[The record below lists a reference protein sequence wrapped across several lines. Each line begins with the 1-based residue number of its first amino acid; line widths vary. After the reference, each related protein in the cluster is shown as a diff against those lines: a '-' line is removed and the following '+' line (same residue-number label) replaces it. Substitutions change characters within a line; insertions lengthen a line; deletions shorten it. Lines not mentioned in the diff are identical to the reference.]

1 MFCSN
6 CGTKIEEGDKF
17 CKKCGREQGFTVLEN
32 EKVGESDF
40 SESENKYDDV
50 DIENENENEIIPS
63 KDPEAVIIKK
73 ESFLKKIFK
82 GVGTGGL
89 VVGGGFLY
97 ISFTILQFLFVAFA
111 GLSMIGLAISLFSE
125 GSIIWGLVALFIGT
139 PIAIGLASYF
149 FIFFLFLAILALII
163 WGIIY
168 IFGFDVSFG
177 SVWDGIWLVIKV
189 LILGGMAFFGVSSF
203 IEAVKNKNVLSF
215 FKENWFYILI
225 FLFLF
230 WLFF

>member
-32 EKVGESDF
+32 EKVGESDL

>member
-1 MFCSN
+1 MFCLS
-6 CGTKIEEGDKF
+6 CGSKIEESDKF
-17 CKKCGREQGFTVLEN
+17 CKKCGQEQRLITTDY
-32 EKVGESDF
+32 EKVEENDLV
-40 SESENKYDDV
+40 ENKNKYDDMD
-50 DIENENENEIIPS
+50 DIENENKITPS
-63 KDPEAVIIKK
+63 KDPEAVIIK
-73 ESFLKKIFK
+73 EENFLKKIFK

-97 ISFTILQFLFVAFA
+97 VSFTILQFLFVVSA
-111 GLSMIGLAISLFSE
+111 GMSMIGLAISLFSE

-189 LILGGMAFFGVSSF
+189 LILGGMAFFGVSSL
-203 IEAVKNKNVLSF
+203 IGAVKNKNVLSF

>member
-6 CGTKIEEGDKF
+6 CGIKIEEDDKF
-17 CKKCGREQGFTVLEN
+17 CKKCGQDQKLTMSDDKKMDEN
-32 EKVGESDF
+32 NFVE
-40 SESENKYDDV
+40 SESWNDDIA
-50 DIENENENEIIPS
+50 DTESENEIIPNVAS
-63 KDPEAVIIKK
+63 EAVTIKK

-82 GVGTGGL
+82 GVGVGGL

-97 ISFTILQFLFVAFA
+97 ISFTILRFLFIAFA
-111 GLSMIGLAISLFSE
+111 GLSMIGLAISLFSK
-125 GSIIWGLVALFIGT
+125 GSIIWGLVALFIGA
-139 PIAIGLASYF
+139 PLAIGLASYF

-168 IFGFDVSFG
+168 IFGFDVPFG

-189 LILGGMAFFGVSSF
+189 LILGGMAFFGISSF
-203 IEAVKNKNVLSF
+203 IEAVKNKNTTSF
-215 FKENWFYILI
+215 FKENWFNILI
-225 FLFLF
+225 FFFLF

>member
-6 CGTKIEEGDKF
+6 CGTKIREDDKF
-17 CKKCGREQGFTVLEN
+17 CKKCGQELDLAIVDD
-32 EKVGESDF
+32 EKIGESDF
-40 SESENKYDDV
+40 SESENLYDDME
-50 DIENENENEIIPS
+50 DIENEYEVIPSESSEIIP
-63 KDPEAVIIKK
+63 VKK
-73 ESFLKKIFK
+73 ESFLKKVFK

-97 ISFTILQFLFVAFA
+97 ISFAILQFLFVAFV

-149 FIFFLFLAILALII
+149 FIFFLVLSILPLII
-163 WGIIY
+163 WGIIS
-168 IFGFDVSFG
+168 IFGFDVSF
-177 SVWDGIWLVIKV
+177 SNVWDGIWVVIKI
-189 LILGGMAFFGVSSF
+189 LILGGMAFFGISSF
-203 IEAVKNKNVLSF
+203 IEAIKNKDIISF
-215 FKENWFYILI
+215 FKENWFYVLV
-225 FLFLF
+225 FFFLF

>member
-17 CKKCGREQGFTVLEN
+17 CKKCGQEQGLTVVDN
-32 EKVGESDF
+32 EKADENDF
-40 SESENKYDDV
+40 SESENQYDDV
-50 DIENENENEIIPS
+50 DDIENEKEIIPS
-63 KDPEAVIIKK
+63 KAPEAIIIKK
-73 ESFLKKIFK
+73 ESFLKKVFK

-149 FIFFLFLAILALII
+149 FIFFLVLLILALII
-163 WGIIY
+163 WGIVS
-168 IFGFDVSFG
+168 IFGFDVPFD
-177 SVWDGIWLVIKV
+177 SVWDGIWLVIKI
-189 LILGGMAFFGVSSF
+189 LILGGMAFFGISSF
-203 IEAVKNKNVLSF
+203 VQAVKNKDIISF
-215 FKENWFYILI
+215 FKENWFYIII
-225 FLFLF
+225 FFFLF

>member
-1 MFCSN
+1 MFCTN

-17 CKKCGREQGFTVLEN
+17 CKKCRREQRLAVTDN
-32 EKVGESDF
+32 EKVDENDF
-40 SESENKYDDV
+40 VESENQHDDIN
-50 DIENENENEIIPS
+50 DIENENEMIAS
-63 KDPEAVIIKK
+63 EASEVITIKK

-82 GVGTGGL
+82 GVGVGGL

-97 ISFTILQFLFVAFA
+97 ISFTILQFLFIAFA

-149 FIFFLFLAILALII
+149 FIFFLVLAILALII
-163 WGIIY
+163 WGIVS

-189 LILGGMAFFGVSSF
+189 LILGGMAFFGISAF
-203 IEAVKNKNVLSF
+203 IEAVKNKDVLSF

-225 FLFLF
+225 FLFLL

>member
-1 MFCSN
+1 MFCLS
-6 CGTKIEEGDKF
+6 CGLKIEESDKF
-17 CKKCGREQGFTVLEN
+17 CKKCGQEQRLITTDY
-32 EKVGESDF
+32 EKVEENDLV
-40 SESENKYDDV
+40 ENKNKYDDMD
-50 DIENENENEIIPS
+50 DIENENKITPS
-63 KDPEAVIIKK
+63 KDPEAVIIK
-73 ESFLKKIFK
+73 EENFLKKIFK

-149 FIFFLFLAILALII
+149 FIFFLFLSILALII

-168 IFGFDVSFG
+168 LFGFNVSFG
-177 SVWDGIWLVIKV
+177 SVWDGIWLLIKM

-203 IEAVKNKNVLSF
+203 VQAVKNKDVLSF
-215 FKENWFYILI
+215 FKENWFYIII
-225 FLFLF
+225 FFFLF

>member
-50 DIENENENEIIPS
+50 DIENENENGIIPS

>member
-1 MFCSN
+1 
-6 CGTKIEEGDKF
+6 
-17 CKKCGREQGFTVLEN
+17 LW
-32 EKVGESDF
+32 
-40 SESENKYDDV
+40 
-50 DIENENENEIIPS
+50 
-63 KDPEAVIIKK
+63 
-73 ESFLKKIFK
+73 
-82 GVGTGGL
+82 
-89 VVGGGFLY
+89 
-97 ISFTILQFLFVAFA
+97 
-111 GLSMIGLAISLFSE
+111 ISLY
-125 GSIIWGLVALFIGT
+125 
-139 PIAIGLASYF
+139 LASYF

-177 SVWDGIWLVIKV
+177 SVWDGIWLIIKV

>member
-1 MFCSN
+1 MEVIKNMFCSS
-6 CGTKIEEGDKF
+6 CGTKIEKDDRF
-17 CKKCGREQGFTVLEN
+17 CKKCGQEQNLIVASN
-32 EKVGESDF
+32 EKE
-40 SESENKYDDV
+40 DDDDMD
-50 DIENENENEIIPS
+50 DIENQSELIPS
-63 KDPEAVIIKK
+63 DDSRATTLKK
-73 ESFLKKIFK
+73 ENFLKKFFR
-82 GVGTGGL
+82 GVGIGGL
-89 VVGGGFLY
+89 VAGGGFLY

-139 PIAIGLASYF
+139 PVAIGLANYF
-149 FIFFLFLAILALII
+149 FIFFLALSILALII

-177 SVWDGIWLVIKV
+177 SVWDGIWLVIKI
-189 LILGGMAFFGVSSF
+189 LILGGMVFFGVSSF
-203 IEAVKNKNVLSF
+203 IEAVKNKNVVSF

-225 FLFLF
+225 FFFLF